1 MNAVT
6 YLDYN
11 ATAPI
16 RAEAADAA
24 VRALALAGNASSVH
38 RVGRLA
44 RRLAEESRADVAAAI
59 GADAS
64 QVVFTSGGTEA
75 NNLAL
80 KGLVAAGAVERLLVS
95 ATEHDSVLAA
105 ARATGASVTIV
116 PVDGQGI
123 INLERLDELL
133 GADPAPAL
141 VALMLANNETGVIQ
155 PVAEAARL
163 AHDHGALV
171 HCDAVQAFAK
181 IPLSPAD
188 LGTDTLSLSGHKI
201 GGPQGVGALV
211 VRDGLDLEPIVHGGG
226 QEMGRRAGTE
236 NISGIAGFAAAAR
249 LAGEAVEAMDGIS
262 ALRDSLESR
271 VISAVPG
278 VRIFGAESPRLPNTS
293 CFAVAGVEADVQVMA
308 LDLAAVLVS
317 AGAAC
322 SSGKVAPSHVL
333 EAMGASEAEARGAIR
348 VSLGR
353 DSSESDLDRFMV
365 AWTELYMRAVPG
377 DRTSELGRQ
386 AV

>member
-1 MNAVT
+1 MNAAT

-24 VRALALAGNASSVH
+24 TRALGLAGNASSVH

-44 RRLAEESRADVAAAI
+44 RRLAEESRADVAASI

-64 QVVFTSGGTEA
+64 RVVFTSGGTEA

-105 ARATGASVTIV
+105 ARATGARLTIV

-133 GADPAPAL
+133 GGDPAPAL

-181 IPLSPAD
+181 IPFS
-188 LGTDTLSLSGHKI
+188 LGHLGADTLSLSGHKI
-201 GGPQGVGALV
+201 GAPQGVGALV
-211 VRDGLDLEPIVHGGG
+211 VREGLELEPIVHGGG
-226 QEMGRRAGTE
+226 QEMGRRAGT
-236 NISGIAGFAAAAR
+236 G
-249 LAGEAVEAMDGIS
+249 
-262 ALRDSLESR
+262 
-271 VISAVPG
+271 
-278 VRIFGAESPRLPNTS
+278 PRL
-293 CFAVAGVEADVQVMA
+293 
-308 LDLAAVLVS
+308 
-317 AGAAC
+317 
-322 SSGKVAPSHVL
+322 SG
-333 EAMGASEAEARGAIR
+333 G
-348 VSLGR
+348 
-353 DSSESDLDRFMV
+353 
-365 AWTELYMRAVPG
+365 
-377 DRTSELGRQ
+377 
-386 AV
+386 